1 MPESSRWFALAVLVV
16 VIDQL
21 SKAWIVS
28 ALLPGEGV
36 ALTGFFNLVHVYN
49 DGAAFSFLRGAGGW
63 QRWLFTLL
71 ALGISGWLA
80 VMIRQHA
87 RERLLP
93 LALSLVLGGAV
104 GNLID
109 RIRIGAVVDF
119 LDAHWA
125 GWHFPAF
132 NAADSAITM
141 GVVLLVWQQLFPRK
155 PS

>member
-1 MPESSRWFALAVLVV
+1 MRESGRWFVLAMV
-16 VIDQL
+16 VILLDQL
-21 SKAWIVS
+21 TKVWIVG
-28 ALLPGEGV
+28 ALHPGEGV
-36 ALTGFFNLVHVYN
+36 ALAGFFNLVHVYN

-63 QRWLFTLL
+63 QRWLFTVL

-80 VMIRQHA
+80 ITIRQHA

-93 LALSLVLGGAV
+93 LALSLVLGGAL

-132 NAADSAITM
+132 NVADSAISI
-141 GVVLLVWQQLFPRK
+141 GVALLVWQQLFPRK
-155 PS
+155 SS